1 MKLYDLARYYDVAF
15 SWDPSHEVRMLR
27 LLFNSHVDG
36 SVTRLLEPACGS
48 GRMLR
53 AMADQGFGLRCNTAM

>member
-1 MKLYDLARYYDVAF
+1 MKLYDLARYYDIAF
-15 SWDPSHEVRMLR
+15 SGDSSHEVRLLR
-27 LLFNSHVDG
+27 LLFNSHADG

-53 AMADQGFGLRCNTAM
+53 GNGRTGLRVEV